1 MQGLGLVFAGGYINC
16 CYSGVYLVA
25 ALIKLTGILPATAF
39 NLAIPLLAALTFSG
53 AFSLVAGLTRRAWA
67 GVAGGVGL
75 VMVRHLGRL
84 QQGWAQVQ
92 AASAHL
98 PVPALDYRRRR
109 PAIPH

>member
-67 GVAGGVGL
+67 GVACGPGP
-75 VMVRHLGRL
+75 VR
-84 QQGWAQVQ
+84 V
-92 AASAHL
+92 AHL
-98 PVPALDYRRRR
+98 RAPQRGRAHGSAATATPTLPDRG
-109 PAIPH
+109 